1 MRQWTL
7 GLLLASFAVLSFFI
21 MNIQAPNG
29 SAQGEGH
36 GINRSSRKYYEYLRH
51 RDPETGMIPEDIKR
65 RSLAFAKRL
74 PNVPEGQRDINWMA
88 RGPINKGGRSR
99 CMVLDVLNENHIL
112 AGAVTGGLWASNDGG
127 LTWEKKTT
135 PSQIHSVSYIAQ
147 DTRPGHENTWYMG
160 TGEEFYGVVSGT
172 SFTSLFSG
180 DGIFKSTDNGETW
193 ASLASTA
200 SGTPQNVLQNGSYDF
215 IWNIVVDHTNT
226 TQDVVYAAVYNGIIR
241 STDGGETWSQVL
253 GFSSGPSEFV
263 HVMMTPSG
271 ILYAT
276 FSDNVSNGG
285 GFYRSEDGIN
295 WNSIDPVSPEIPN
308 LRRTVMCFNP
318 QNENEIYFLGES
330 INNSSLPI
338 GHFFYKYTYVS
349 GNGSGTGG
357 LWDNR
362 SDNLP
367 DDPCTLFIGADFDFG
382 TFRSQ
387 FSYDLC
393 LAHHPTQANTVFIGG
408 VNIHRSDDAFA
419 TPANR
424 WIGGYRCNVNNPID
438 YSYPSHHSDQHYFVF
453 SPSNPSVMFN
463 ANDGG
468 VYKTSDCL
476 ADSVAWTPLNHGYL
490 TTQFYTVAMEQGVS
504 FSDYVMGGMQDNGT
518 WMTHTSDSN
527 ENWKEVHA
535 DDGAY
540 CAIPPGVGYVIS
552 SSQNGRIYKK
562 TVSTNGTLTGTERI
576 DPDNQ
581 DNFLFINPFVL
592 DPSNH
597 DDLFISSNRTIFYL
611 PQVSSIPVTGNYY
624 NSLPGSNWIAINES
638 FIPTT
643 AGAISSLDK
652 TLDNP
657 NVIYYGTTQGR
668 CYKIDNCYGPTPV
681 RTTLTG
687 DDFPANSYVSCV
699 NVNDYDENEVM
710 LSFSNY
716 NRPSIF
722 HTLDGGTTWTDV
734 GGNLEENLDGTGAGP
749 AVYWVEI
756 YPSTPQQYFAATSTG
771 LYSTSLLD
779 GANTIWSL
787 EAPNTIGNVIVNMVK
802 ARPSDGKIV
811 VATHGNGIYSGNLLP
826 VPGVGVNEVTN
837 NRINVR
843 VYPNPFVNQ
852 VTFDFNC
859 KTAANVYID
868 ILDITGKKV
877 DTIEGGKMQPGD
889 RQLKWY
895 PRGVLPKG
903 SYLYI
908 LHIGNQTQ
916 TGKLQ
921 HQP

>member
-318 QNENEIYFLGES
+318 QNEN
-330 INNSSLPI
+330 
-338 GHFFYKYTYVS
+338 
-349 GNGSGTGG
+349 
-357 LWDNR
+357 NR
-362 SDNLP
+362 SPLHDFAIKTINAPLIDPYYAFMSSTYLIQTGFIDEGLTELKNLNKS
-367 DDPCTLFIGADFDFG
+367 DPKNLDVLN
-382 TFRSQ
+382 
-387 FSYDLC
+387 Y
-393 LAHHPTQANTVFIGG
+393 LA
-408 VNIHRSDDAFA
+408 
-419 TPANR
+419 
-424 WIGGYRCNVNNPID
+424 
-438 YSYPSHHSDQHYFVF
+438 
-453 SPSNPSVMFN
+453 
-463 ANDGG
+463 
-468 VYKTSDCL
+468 
-476 ADSVAWTPLNHGYL
+476 SVAAQQTNYSESERYRLEMVKLDPWNAKNYL
-490 TTQFYTVAMEQGVS
+490 ALGL
-504 FSDYVMGGMQDNGT
+504 
-518 WMTHTSDSN
+518 
-527 ENWKEVHA
+527 
-535 DDGAY
+535 
-540 CAIPPGVGYVIS
+540 
-552 SSQNGRIYKK
+552 IYKIQ
-562 TVSTNGTLTGTERI
+562 N
-576 DPDNQ
+576 
-581 DNFLFINPFVL
+581 
-592 DPSNH
+592 
-597 DDLFISSNRTIFYL
+597 
-611 PQVSSIPVTGNYY
+611 
-624 NSLPGSNWIAINES
+624 
-638 FIPTT
+638 
-643 AGAISSLDK
+643 DK
-652 TLDNP
+652 
-657 NVIYYGTTQGR
+657 
-668 CYKIDNCYGPTPV
+668 
-681 RTTLTG
+681 
-687 DDFPANSYVSCV
+687 V
-699 NVNDYDENEVM
+699 NMEKM
-710 LSFSNY
+710 LSKIESY
-716 NRPSIF
+716 
-722 HTLDGGTTWTDV
+722 
-734 GGNLEENLDGTGAGP
+734 AG
-749 AVYWVEI
+749 
-756 YPSTPQQYFAATSTG
+756 STP
-771 LYSTSLLD
+771 
-779 GANTIWSL
+779 
-787 EAPNTIGNVIVNMVK
+787 EAET
-802 ARPSDGKIV
+802 ARKE
-811 VATHGNGIYSGNLLP
+811 L
-826 VPGVGVNEVTN
+826 
-837 NRINVR
+837 
-843 VYPNPFVNQ
+843 
-852 VTFDFNC
+852 
-859 KTAANVYID
+859 
-868 ILDITGKKV
+868 
-877 DTIEGGKMQPGD
+877 
-889 RQLKWY
+889 
-895 PRGVLPKG
+895 VL
-903 SYLYI
+903 
-908 LHIGNQTQ
+908 
-916 TGKLQ
+916 
-921 HQP
+921 